1 MIKTPGAMMK
11 SKAVLYVLCVFLF
24 CFSVLPVLAE
34 EEGHKDT
41 SAGPSSGSSAETLQS
56 LDISLSSK
64 EIIEKVDQRLRG
76 KTSYQEME
84 MTIYNPDWR
93 GPRTYK
99 MKAWED
105 VEAEKSFILIT
116 HPPRERGKAFL
127 KEGYVFKAY
136 IPSRR
141 ENKPMTIP
149 PSLMLQPWM
158 GSNFTR
164 DDLVKES
171 SIVHDYTHHFVSMDE
186 SDVGTLVHIRM
197 EPKPDAPVVWGRI
210 DYWVKKD
217 GFIPYKVRYYD
228 DRGKAVREMTM
239 TEVEEM
245 DGREVPTR
253 WEMES
258 LEAEDMGKRTVLK
271 IKEVD
276 FNLKI
281 DSSVFTEKNL
291 TRRNRDW

>member
-1 MIKTPGAMMK
+1 MEKPAPPIKRGP
-11 SKAVLYVLCVFLF
+11 LLLVLCAFLY
-24 CFSVLPVLAE
+24 CAPLGSGLARAE
-34 EEGHKDT
+34 KAGT
-41 SAGPSSGSSAETLQS
+41 GNPAGPASGNTSETLQN

-64 EIIEKVDQRLRG
+64 KIIEKVDRRLRG

-84 MTIYNPDWR
+84 MTIHNPDWPR
-93 GPRTYK
+93 PRTYK

-105 VEAEKSFILIT
+105 VKAEKSFILIT
-116 HPPRERGKAFL
+116 YPPRDRGKAFL
-127 KEGYVFKAY
+127 KKGYVFKVY

-171 SIVHDYTHHFVSMDE
+171 SIVHDYTHHLVGVED
-186 SDVGTLVHIRM
+186 SDVGTLIHIRM
-197 EPKPDAPVVWGRI
+197 KPKPEAPVVWGQI

-217 GFIPYKVRYYD
+217 GYIPYRVRYYD
-228 DRGKAVREMTM
+228 DREKAVREMTM
-239 TEVEEM
+239 TEVEKM
-245 DGREVPTR
+245 DGRKIPTS

-258 LEAEDMGKRTVLK
+258 LQAEDMGKRTVLK
-271 IKEVD
+271 LKKVD
-276 FNLKI
+276 FNVEI
-281 DSSVFTEKNL
+281 APSIFTEKNL
-291 TRRNRDW
+291 TRRDREW